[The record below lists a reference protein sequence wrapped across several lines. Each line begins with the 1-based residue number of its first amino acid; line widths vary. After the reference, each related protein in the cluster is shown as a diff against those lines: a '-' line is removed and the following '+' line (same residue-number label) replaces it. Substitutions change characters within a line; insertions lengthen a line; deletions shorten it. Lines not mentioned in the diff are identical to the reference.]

1 MFVLTVRSTGPG
13 KLPTVAFDEPEQR
26 RDLHR
31 RESVAWPCG
40 TGFERPDA
48 DPAELLD
55 YARALDVEGPV
66 RRVVE
71 AVLSPTQCYIT
82 AGQTIKRCPHR
93 EMSAK
98 AYERDADG
106 TGRHDGLLMT
116 CLPKIWTSSP
126 EGLRISLADRQLR
139 GGQAC
144 PTPQWPE
151 RLARVSVERVVPD
164 LASRSLEEAPSA
176 STATSSARAGYGPR
190 LDRDSGRSAPTGF
203 PGQPDD
209 PR

>member
-1 MFVLTVRSTGPG
+1 MWFLPPQLHWSTGPG
-13 KLPTVAFDEPEQR
+13 ELPAVAFDEPEQR
-26 RDLHR
+26 RDLHQ

-71 AVLSPTQCYIT
+71 AVLSPTQCYVT

-98 AYERDADG
+98 AYDETAPVIPEVSIQVDDVDAAYAAAVQAGAEVVHPLTNEPWGVGRFFVRDPDG
-106 TGRHDGLLMT
+106 HVLNVLGHR
-116 CLPKIWTSSP
+116 
-126 EGLRISLADRQLR
+126 
-139 GGQAC
+139 
-144 PTPQWPE
+144 
-151 RLARVSVERVVPD
+151 
-164 LASRSLEEAPSA
+164 
-176 STATSSARAGYGPR
+176 
-190 LDRDSGRSAPTGF
+190 
-203 PGQPDD
+203 
-209 PR
+209 